1 MAEII
6 NAIIVDD
13 EENSISTLNMLLSKY
28 CPQVEIIGT
37 AKTHKEAV
45 SRINELK
52 PNLVFLDISMPDGD
66 GFEVLETVSYKS
78 FEVIFITAYN
88 QYALRAFEFS
98 AIDYL
103 LKPVDYNKLKQA
115 VERYSRISSS
125 DALENRVSVLKENLQ
140 SQSQRIIL
148 SSMEGFDIYEI
159 SDIVRCE
166 ANGSYT
172 NFYFKNK
179 QKLITSK
186 TLNNFEKLLSDLA
199 FSRIHSKHLVNLR
212 YVKKYVSGRGGYVV
226 LEDGSKVD
234 VSERKKRDFIRHMKM
249 ASRST

>member
-6 NAIIVDD
+6 KAIIVDD
-13 EENSISTLNMLLSKY
+13 EENSISTLNMLLENY
-28 CPQVEIIGT
+28 CPQVEIIGK
-37 AKTHKEAV
+37 AMTHREAV
-45 SRINELK
+45 STIDELK
-52 PNLVFLDISMPDGD
+52 PDLVFLDISMPDGD
-66 GFEVLETVSYKS
+66 GFEVLESVTYRS

-103 LKPVDYNKLKQA
+103 LKPVDYKKLKAA
-115 VERYSRISSS
+115 VERFSKINTNELFDSR
-125 DALENRVSVLKENLQ
+125 VGVLKENLQ
-140 SQSQRIIL
+140 SQSHRIIL

-172 NFYFKNK
+172 NFYFNNK

-186 TLNNFEKLLSDLA
+186 TLNNFEKLLSDLS
-199 FSRIHSKHLVNLR
+199 FSRIHSKHLVNLK
-212 YVKKYVSGRGGYVV
+212 YIKKYVSGRGGYVV

-234 VSERKKRDFIRHMKM
+234 VSERKKRDFIRQMKM
-249 ASRST
+249 TSRST